1 MKAVTSDPAASG
13 TTTPAEAGAGS
24 GAAGGTA
31 AQVTV
36 QNALFQDLQGKTGV
50 SAALAAGGG
59 NMELLLDVPLQLTV
73 ELGRA
78 RRTIKEVLG
87 FGPGS
92 VVELDR
98 LAGEPVDVL
107 INGKL
112 LGKGEVVVINENFGV
127 RVTDIL
133 SPVERVRQIS

>member
-1 MKAVTSDPAASG
+1 V
-13 TTTPAEAGAGS
+13 
-24 GAAGGTA
+24 
-31 AQVTV
+31 
-36 QNALFQDLQGKTGV
+36 
-50 SAALAAGGG
+50 AAGGG
-59 NMELLLDVPLQLTV
+59 NMNLLLDVPLQLTV

-78 RRTIKEVLG
+78 RRTIKEVLA
-87 FGPGS
+87 FGPGA

-112 LGKGEVVVINENFGV
+112 LGKGEVVVINENFGI

-133 SPVERVRQIS
+133 SPAERVKQLG